1 MQVADNSFKEEWDE
15 HFRDLMADIGGC
27 VRSLELI
34 GPDCTSI
41 VEGDA
46 KALDAEKAEIRDFA
60 LSSGACSRL
69 TYSAKK
75 YVLVQRRD
83 DKMLPRPFFILM
95 SLECINSCG
104 KRGMLVTDYYSMV
117 LVATFDN
124 NKLASSVNTIIK
136 CIIPADEDEE

>member
-1 MQVADNSFKEEWDE
+1 MQVAENSFKEEWDE
-15 HFRDLMADIGGC
+15 HFRDLVADIGDC

-34 GPDCTSI
+34 GPDCASI
-41 VEGDA
+41 VEGDLRA
-46 KALDAEKAEIRDFA
+46 QEAEKAELRDFA
-60 LSSGACSRL
+60 LSSGGCSRL
-69 TYSAKK
+69 TYCGKK

-95 SLECINSCG
+95 SLESIHGSG

-124 NKLASSVNTIIK
+124 DKLANSVNTIIK
-136 CIIPADEDEE
+136 CILPADEDEE

>member
-1 MQVADNSFKEEWDE
+1 MEVAENSFKEEWDE

-41 VEGDA
+41 VEGDV
-46 KALDAEKAEIRDFA
+46 KALDTEKAEIRDFA
-60 LSSGACSRL
+60 LSSSACSRL
-69 TYSAKK
+69 TYGGRK

-95 SLECINSCG
+95 SLESIHGDG

-124 NKLASSVNTIIK
+124 SKLANSVNTIIK
-136 CIIPADEDEE
+136 CIIPAEEDEE